1 MKNISEYER
10 FFAFGCSFT
19 DYRWPTWADIIG
31 NQIDLYYNF
40 GGAAHSNSLIARS
53 VIRANLLHNF
63 TENDLIIIQWTDILR
78 DEYYTNGIFRG
89 TGNILHNTIFDTEI
103 ELENMA
109 AAYYQR
115 DYEYISMINENLI
128 LKNLEFNFISMSR
141 FLSAESSLPFDVNQI
156 SPYRKFQSVPNFL
169 EECFQGDWNNSN
181 SVQIYDGKETIVDR
195 HPDCVE
201 HLDFVVKIWP
211 SLIDKMLALDYINQ
225 YQGILSKGLDIT
237 RQGHIHDK
245 TKRMN

>member
-156 SPYRKFQSVPNFL
+156 SPYRKFQS
-169 EECFQGDWNNSN
+169 E
-181 SVQIYDGKETIVDR
+181 
-195 HPDCVE
+195 
-201 HLDFVVKIWP
+201 
-211 SLIDKMLALDYINQ
+211 
-225 YQGILSKGLDIT
+225 
-237 RQGHIHDK
+237 
-245 TKRMN
+245 